1 MARSRRKRRT
11 SSAPRLSIRR
21 SPFLVTYWEH
31 DACVLYNYLARSSR
45 ACSPLVVAILDA
57 AGDWTTRARV
67 REAVAHLGGRRE
79 IDRAIAELLA
89 DGAIERSDE
98 AVRGADALLEWRGWN
113 PAAGFFHAVTQS
125 AAPELESDDPTDAP
139 MLVLNEFPDPLKR
152 YRRRRTI
159 KLPRPTNLSASF
171 GNVLRK
177 RRTWREFGTRD
188 LTLPEVSTLL
198 GRTFGIDRWIEVST
212 DRWVALKSSPSGGA
226 RHNIEAYLLAFDV
239 KGLSSGTYH
248 YDPDRHCLTRL
259 RRTSR
264 DVLRRFYKTQWWF
277 QDPAAVIV
285 MTSVFARL
293 QFKYPHSH
301 AYRAVLL
308 DAGHLGQTFALV
320 ATALS
325 LAPFCTVAFDVD
337 AVERHLGVDG
347 ISESAVFLLGVG
359 AKPPGKAW
367 APMPDRTTEAQTVP
381 PAWAERIPAPRFP

>member
-1 MARSRRKRRT
+1 MARSRRKRNR
-11 SSAPRLSIRR
+11 SSARFSIRR

-31 DACVLYNYLARSSR
+31 DACVLYNYLTRSSR
-45 ACSPLVVAILDA
+45 VCSPLVVAILDA
-57 AGDWTTRARV
+57 AGEWTTRAEV
-67 REAVAHLGGRRE
+67 RKAVAGYGGRRV
-79 IDRAIAELLA
+79 IDRELDDLLA
-89 DGAIERSDE
+89 DGGLDRSDKP
-98 AVRGADALLEWRGWN
+98 ARGAEALLEWGGWN

-125 AAPELESDDPTDAP
+125 AAPELETDDPTDAP
-139 MLVLNEFPDPLKR
+139 MLVLNEFPDPLKK
-152 YRRRRTI
+152 YRRRRAI
-159 KLPRPTNLSASF
+159 KLPRPTTLSASF

-177 RRTWREFGTRD
+177 RRTWREFGARD
-188 LTLPEVSTLL
+188 LTLSEVSTLL

-248 YDPDRHCLTRL
+248 YDPDRHSLTRL
-259 RRTSR
+259 RPTSR

-347 ISESAVFLLGVG
+347 ISESAVFLVGVG

-367 APMPDRTTEAQTVP
+367 APMPDRTTEAQTLP
-381 PAWAERIPAPRFP
+381 PAWADRIPPPRFP